1 VIARLLTEHFMID
14 AVEPGTK
21 LYVRNKRPEGMK
33 QFTAQKTL
41 LFVHGA
47 TLPGE
52 AIFDFPLEGLSWT
65 DYIAQRGWDVYLVD
79 VRGYGRSTR
88 PPEMDQPA
96 ASNPPIATT
105 DVAVRDV
112 GSAIDFILQRRGVS
126 KLSLV
131 GYSWGHSRRAARK
144 RWLLRRRERMLLCG
158 QRRRRRFCE
167 RQARMTIRSRR
178 EVVTFKHP
186 FRIRGIDRLLPA
198 GAYEV
203 VTDEETIEGLSFAAF
218 RRVATMIKVP
228 AEGSRGLAMEVVSI
242 GPVDLSDAQ
251 RIDASISD
259 G

>member
-65 DYIAQRGWDVYLVD
+65 DYIAQRGWHVYLVD

-112 GSAIDFILQRRGVS
+112 GSANRFHPSAARRLQAQSRG
-126 KLSLV
+126 LLM
-131 GYSWGHSRRAARK
+131 GHSRRAARK
-144 RWLLRRRERMLLCG
+144 RWLLRRRERILLCG
-158 QRRRRRFCE
+158 QRRRFCE